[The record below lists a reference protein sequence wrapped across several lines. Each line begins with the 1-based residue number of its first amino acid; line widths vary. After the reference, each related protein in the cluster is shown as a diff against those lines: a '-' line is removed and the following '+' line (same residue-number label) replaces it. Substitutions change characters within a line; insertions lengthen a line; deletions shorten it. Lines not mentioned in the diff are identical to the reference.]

1 MINRKKNKNKNRNR
15 NKNRNINGGKVIAS
29 GGFGCVFE
37 PAIKCENEEKRDYEN
52 ISKLM
57 TTEHAKAEYNEIINI
72 KNKLNHIPN
81 YSNYF
86 LLDNISICKPAKLTL
101 TDLKYFKNKC
111 TALPKDNITKNNIN
125 DNLDNMLLLNM
136 PNGGLP
142 VNDYINTNGSIE
154 KLINVN
160 NSLIGLLINGIIPMN
175 QNNIYH
181 CDIKYSNVLVH
192 DANSIE
198 SGNHL
203 TTRLIDWGL
212 STEYVPNKQ
221 SILPKT
227 WKNRPLQFNVPFT
240 VVIFTDIFNKM
251 YSEFIENG
259 GNYKNFNN
267 VSLFVSNY
275 ISVWFQTRGNG
286 HYDFINNIM
295 YLLFGSFDFNDNTKL
310 KEGDKH
316 YYISQKYTT
325 PYIVDYITT
334 VLIKFTNDGIFDIGK
349 YLDDVFIEIC
359 DIWGFITIYVPYLEL
374 FFDNYYT
381 LTTDENSV
389 FELIVELFMFLY
401 TPRVEPFN
409 IIEIKTKLN
418 DINML
423 LIEINNI
430 RNSYLRSTYTKKKR
444 IKQKLTRSKSKL
456 SASSSQKLYKNK
468 SLKKKPI

>member
-1 MINRKKNKNKNRNR
+1 MINHKKNKNKN
-15 NKNRNINGGKVIAS
+15 KNGGKVIAS
-29 GGFGCVFE
+29 GGFGCVFA
-37 PAIKCENEEKRDYEN
+37 PAIKCKNEDKRDN
-52 ISKLM
+52 QKISKLM
-57 TTEHAKAEYNEIINI
+57 TTKHATTEYNEIINI
-72 KNKLNHIPN
+72 KNKLNNISN
-81 YSNYF
+81 YSDYF

-101 TDLKYFKNKC
+101 TDLTYFKSKC
-111 TALPKDNITKNNIN
+111 TALPKDNITANNIN
-125 DNLDNMLLLNM
+125 DKLDNMLLLNM

-142 VNDYINTNGSIE
+142 VDDYINTNGSIE

-160 NSLIGLLINGIIPMN
+160 TSLIELLSNGIIPMN
-175 QNNIYH
+175 KSNIYH
-181 CDIKYSNVLVH
+181 CDIKYSNVLV
-192 DANSIE
+192 DNDND
-198 SGNHL
+198 NHL
-203 TTRLIDWGL
+203 ITRLIDWGL
-212 STEYVPNKQ
+212 STEYIPNKQ

-259 GNYKNFNN
+259 GNYKNFND
-267 VSLFVSNY
+267 VSIFVNNY
-275 ISVWFQTRGNG
+275 INVWFQTRGKG

-334 VLIKFTNDGIFDIGK
+334 VLIKFTNDGIFDIMK
-349 YLDDVFIEIC
+349 YLDNVFIQIT

-374 FFDNYYT
+374 FFHNYYT
-381 LTTDENSV
+381 LTTDENNV

-409 IIEIKTKLN
+409 ITEIKTKLN

-423 LIEINNI
+423 LIEINKI

-444 IKQKLTRSKSKL
+444 TKQKLTRLKSQL
-456 SASSSQKLYKNK
+456 SAGSKPKFYKNK